1 MNTDLN
7 VVVFS
12 NLIISSVERLGFMNK
27 SLISLKE
34 VEFIKWYVNVRG
46 EFKDEASTILAKSLG
61 DKLIL
66 THMESKSGWIK
77 DTQKLFKEVK
87 SSYIFYWVEDH
98 ILQIH
103 PSLLVEVFQDMSKYS
118 VDYLHY
124 SFYGF
129 GSHYTEFSLISDKEE
144 YRHFDVINYTNEKNL
159 IRQDCAVSLYN
170 KKAYIVSLIGIF
182 SNNFFKKILY
192 EPPFFRL
199 RRWPKETPFDF
210 EQSSDDLW
218 VLPIRMAIPKFEI
231 SCSIDDDNCIPES
244 SLMARKLFEASIS
257 RQSLMQKERRIP
269 KENSLKKVF
278 RVALCI
284 PGSRKIYNFCRRIS
298 YYF

>member
-1 MNTDLN
+1 MNSDLN

-12 NLIISSVERLGFMNK
+12 NLRISSVERLGFMKK
-27 SLISLKE
+27 SLKPLKDIK
-34 VEFIKWYVNVRG
+34 FRKWYINIRG
-46 EFKDEASTILAKSLG
+46 EFKDVAATFLTESLG
-61 DKLIL
+61 DRLIL
-66 THMESKSGWIK
+66 TNIESKSGWFK
-77 DTQKLFKEVK
+77 DTQKLFEEVEGQ
-87 SSYIFYWVEDH
+87 YIFYWIEDH
-98 ILQIH
+98 VLQID
-103 PSLLVEVFQDMSKYS
+103 PKLLVKIFKDMSKYS

-129 GSHYTEFSLISDKEE
+129 GSHYKEFSSINDKEV
-144 YRHFDVINYTNEKNL
+144 YQYFDVINYTKEMNL
-159 IRQDCAVSLYN
+159 MRQDCAVSLYK
-170 KKAYIVSLIGIF
+170 KKAYIVSLVGIF
-182 SNNFFKKILY
+182 SNDLFKKVLH
-192 EPPFFRL
+192 ERPFFRL

-210 EQSSDDLW
+210 EQSPDDLW
-218 VLPIRMAIPKFEI
+218 ILPIRMAIPKFEI

-244 SLMARKLFEASIS
+244 SLMARKLFEANIS
-257 RQSLMQKERRIP
+257 RQSLLQKERRIP